1 MSLQFLENALQN
13 QNVKAFLLTIRQSE
27 GTDAPD
33 GYQYLFGSSPHNNL
47 RFTSFAQHPNIRETF
62 NGITSSASGAY
73 QILYRTWIAIQQ
85 KYNLPDFSPPSQ
97 DIGACELI
105 SERNVLEKLMN
116 GEFNEVVEECCK
128 TWASLPGLNGYNQPQ
143 HDIAIVTD
151 WYTQAGGQ
159 IT

>member
-85 KYNLPDFSPPSQ
+85 KYNLPDFSPPNQ
-97 DIGACELI
+97 DIAAVELI
-105 SERNVLEKLMN
+105 SEENCFQKLID
-116 GEFNEVVEECCK
+116 GAFNDVIEGCSHI
-128 TWASLPGLNGYNQPQ
+128 WASLPSAVYGQPT
-143 HDIAIVTD
+143 HSLEVVTN
-151 WYTQAGGQ
+151 WYTQNGGT
-159 IT
+159 IVT

>member
-1 MSLQFLENALQN
+1 MSLQFMQNALLN
-13 QNVKAFLLTIRQSE
+13 KNVQAFLHTVRISE
-27 GTDAPD
+27 NGTDD
-33 GYQYLFGSSPHNNL
+33 CYNFIFGSSVDNDI
-47 RFTSFAQHPNIRETF
+47 RFTDFSKHPDIKVPYGNTF
-62 NGITSSASGAY
+62 STAAGAY
-73 QILYRTWIAIQQ
+73 QFLYFVWVPIQR